1 MAVINFNDI
10 KMQIKGININ
20 WNLNY
25 IVDKYIEKYINKKQ
39 STILNFWLDFD

>member
-10 KMQIKGININ
+10 KMQIKRININ

>member
-10 KMQIKGININ
+10 KMQIKDININ

-39 STILNFWLDFD
+39 STVLNFWLDFD

>member
-25 IVDKYIEKYINKKQ
+25 IVDKYIEKYINKK
-39 STILNFWLDFD
+39 TKHCFEFLVIF